1 MLVDNM
7 SLGQDYVIG
16 ADSTKNPRGIQHYK
30 LFGRLQSRVTWK
42 LAGNL
47 GGEDYQDRFRG
58 PLNEGGLYIE
68 RQGWHQPNPPPPSPG
83 SLQAPL
89 PTALWVGAGLYVN
102 GFQFGK
108 YVSNLGPQ
116 TSFPIPHGILNY
128 QGKNTVGITLWALD
142 GKGAKL
148 ERLVLEYREAVRTGM
163 RDVTHSC

>member
-7 SLGQDYVIG
+7 SLGQNYVIG

-68 RQGWHQPNPPPPSPG
+68 RQGWHQPNPPHPVLEVCKPHYRRRCG
-83 SLQAPL
+83 
-89 PTALWVGAGLYVN
+89 WLYVN

>member
-1 MLVDNM
+1 M

-47 GGEDYQDRFRG
+47 GREDYQNRFRG

-68 RQGWHQPNPPPPSPG
+68 RQGWHQPNPTAQSWKSASPITDG
-83 SLQAPL
+83 
-89 PTALWVGAGLYVN
+89 VLYVN

-108 YVSNLGPQ
+108 YVSNLGP
-116 TSFPIPHGILNY
+116 
-128 QGKNTVGITLWALD
+128 
-142 GKGAKL
+142 
-148 ERLVLEYREAVRTGM
+148 
-163 RDVTHSC
+163 